1 MGLTSSVP
9 NSILQPGVCTSTTR
23 PAAPYEGQ
31 VVYETDTNKTLFYNG
46 TAWVILN
53 DPNAVSIDASGNV
66 TFSNDATVSGD
77 LTVTGNMTS
86 ANQGLVFIKSQ
97 TIDSGVSSVTVS
109 DVFSATYDSYKIIF
123 DLDTF
128 SVNNAGIQLR
138 LGATTNI
145 WYGKFGVTAWNGSLD
160 ISNIGAASVFMPIG
174 NTTTT
179 NRSVSSI
186 MELVRPYVAARTQA
200 YGHHYGNGYVGNYQ
214 ASEESTNSH
223 SYFSVAPS
231 AGTMTGGKIQVY
243 GYAQ

>member
-1 MGLTSSVP
+1 MASIIRFDNWE
-9 NSILQPGVCTSTTR
+9 NS
-23 PAAPYEGQ
+23 
-31 VVYETDTNKTLFYNG
+31 DG
-46 TAWVILN
+46 TQAG
-53 DPNAVSIDASGNV
+53 SIDASGNV
-66 TFSNDATVSGD
+66 TFDNDVTVSGGATVSGD

-97 TIDSGVSSVTVS
+97 TIGSGVSSVTVS

-128 SVNNAGIQLR
+128 SVNNAGIQFT
-138 LGATTNI
+138 LGSATNF
-145 WYGKFGVTAWNGSLD
+145 WYGKFGVTPWNGSLTTTA
-160 ISNIGAASVFMPIG
+160 IGAASGFMLIG
-174 NTTTT
+174 NSTVTTK
-179 NRSVSSI
+179 SVSSI
-186 MELVRPYVAARTQA
+186 MEIVRPYAAARTQV

-231 AGTMTGGKIQVY
+231 TGTMTGGKIQVY